1 MKWDKMQV
9 QFHIS
14 ISVFKK
20 VRKEIKL
27 YTTYLYVLQYSIYTL
42 DDAASPS
49 YQKLYGKIRSTE
61 MIDSTSDQSYRFI

>member
-1 MKWDKMQV
+1 M
-9 QFHIS
+9 
-14 ISVFKK
+14 
-20 VRKEIKL
+20 RKEIKL